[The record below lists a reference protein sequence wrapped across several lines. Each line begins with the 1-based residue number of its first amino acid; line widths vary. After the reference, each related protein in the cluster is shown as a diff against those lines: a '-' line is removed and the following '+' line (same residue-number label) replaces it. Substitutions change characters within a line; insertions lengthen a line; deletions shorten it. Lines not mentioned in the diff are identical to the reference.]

1 MAWWSKKEGSPKV
14 DDDRIAAM
22 LRAVAD
28 LQAQVAALDA
38 TVKAQG
44 RDLDDLDD
52 SLRRLRGRKAK
63 VEAIDAEPPPAPRPL
78 GTVTAL
84 KQAGRYPF
92 K

>member
-1 MAWWSKKEGSPKV
+1 MRE
-14 DDDRIAAM
+14 
-22 LRAVAD
+22 AVAE
-28 LQAQVAALDA
+28 LRLAVAELEGHR
-38 TVKAQG
+38 KAMQ